1 MASAV
6 VAVGAGLA
14 SGGAAYL
21 QIEETLHGYET
32 DISNINAQIADTQG
46 EAARRVAATTTEGAR
61 MLQQTKVEGVANL
74 QELGKENAYDAGITN
89 IGAQMTVSS
98 GLAKLGVSG
107 ARATASP
114 LLAQQQAAGL
124 AQGAAA
130 EKTRAGNAGIAFGG
144 LKLGGS
150 LADISAKT
158 TMSINDI
165 NAQASLTTAEYERQ
179 RKAAEEKRKQLARD
193 ENALVA
199 LAGAGGTLAAWPQPK

>member
-1 MASAV
+1 MIAQGSAT
-6 VAVGAGLA
+6 
-14 SGGAAYL
+14 YL
-21 QIEETLHGYET
+21 KIEEGIHDYEAEIT
-32 DISNINAQIADTQG
+32 DISAQISDVQG

-74 QELGKENAYDAGITN
+74 EELSKENAYDAGITN
-89 IGAQMTVSS
+89 IGAQMTVS
-98 GLAKLGVSG
+98 GTMAKLGASG
-107 ARATASP
+107 ARAAASP

-158 TMSINDI
+158 TLNVNDI

-179 RKAAEEKRKQLARD
+179 KAEAERKKKALKD
-193 ENALVA
+193 NENYMV
-199 LAGAGGTLAAWPQPK
+199 TLAAAGGAPGLAEDFFKAIK